1 MALTGVLAGPIAG
14 LKYKTPTHS
23 GLTND
28 RGEFQYEEG
37 ERMTF
42 LLGGNALGYVTA
54 APRIHLAQLVAR
66 VDGNVDKL
74 KDSGLTNIARLVF
87 TLGRDQSRDAGTIIP
102 PGVHDVIGERR
113 INFRH
118 DADYS
123 ATGPTDKLQQF
134 TDDPDVRQLL
144 EDLATASVF
153 GEPTARTL
161 CTPANA
167 RNELRRNALGILRFR
182 DVKIPLQ
189 NGSYVLADV
198 FRPAEPGTY
207 PAIVNCGPYGKAF
220 NHHSIASAED
230 LEHHELEE
238 EEYFFGNAGD
248 LQFENHESVSTAVW
262 VPDGYAVVR
271 VDMPGAGASPGQLAP
286 WGIAGAEAFRDAIEW
301 AGTQPWSNGSVG
313 TWGMSYLA
321 ISQHAA
327 ASLHPEHLK
336 AMIAIGTDVDLYEDV
351 AYNGGVLNEQFWPI
365 WRVSGLIPPIVGQPD
380 LADFVTI
387 MKDSPFRDSNPD
399 AIFGPRSEVF
409 MSPDLSEVTVPL
421 WAVAATTHI
430 SNIHQLGGNA
440 AYLTTPTPHKKLD
453 LSEDWFQQS
462 YSAESVAKHKAFFDY
477 WLKGVENGIM
487 DTPPIRLEI
496 RTGDGSSYLQEE
508 NEWPIARTEYPR
520 WYFDAR
526 PSEWIG
532 DGIRADFLRLSTTE
546 PVDEAHVGYSAQ
558 VTLAPWA
565 PVGSPRIDPAS
576 AESDPH
582 LTGVSFVSEALTED
596 AVLAGFGKLQLWV
609 SSTTEDIDLFVSV
622 RVIDENDHEVDF
634 TGFTTSGFPWRIAP
648 LTKGWLKVSH
658 RKLDEQRSTSWLP
671 KHTHLKADYA
681 PLRDGEIVPV
691 EVALV
696 PNAAKILR
704 GQRIRIDVQ
713 PHDGVAHGLT
723 HEYNP
728 GYHDGATNTI
738 HTGPQ
743 YPSCLQL
750 PVVPD
755 RPRGNNEE

>member
-23 GLTND
+23 GLTNE
-28 RGEFQYEEG
+28 RGEFEYEDG

-42 LLGGNALGYVTA
+42 LLGTNALGYVTA

-74 KDSGLTNIARLVF
+74 KDSGLTNIARFIF
-87 TLGRDQSRDAGTIIP
+87 TLGRDQIRDDGTVIP
-102 PGVHDVIGERR
+102 PEVHDVIGDRR

-123 ATGPTDKLQQF
+123 AFGKTDKIQQF
-134 TDDPDVRQLL
+134 TEDPIVVQLL
-144 EDLATASVF
+144 KDLTGVF
-153 GEPTARTL
+153 GESEPRTL

-182 DVKIPLQ
+182 DVKIPLE

-198 FRPAEPGTY
+198 FRPAEPGNY
-207 PAIVNCGPYGKAF
+207 PAIVDCGPYGKAF
-220 NHHSIASAED
+220 NHQSIANADD
-230 LEHHELEE
+230 LEHHEQEE

-301 AGTQPWSNGSVG
+301 SGTQPWSNGSVG

-365 WRVSGLIPPIVGQPD
+365 WRASGLTPPIIGEPD
-380 LADFVTI
+380 IADFIQI

-399 AIFGPRSEVF
+399 RIFGPRAEVF
-409 MSPDLSEVTVPL
+409 MSPDLSDVTVPL
-421 WAVAATTHI
+421 WAVASTTHI
-430 SNIHQLGGNA
+430 SNIHQLGSNS
-440 AYLTTPTPHKKLD
+440 AYLNTPTPNKKLD
-453 LSEDWFQQS
+453 FWEDWFQRA
-462 YSAESVAKHKAFFDY
+462 YSAEAVAQHKAFFDY
-477 WLKGVENGIM
+477 WLKGIQNGIM
-487 DTPPIRLEI
+487 DAPPVRLEV

-508 NEWPIARTEYPR
+508 NEWPIARTEYTK
-520 WYFDAR
+520 WYLDAA
-526 PSEWIG
+526 PVDWAG
-532 DGIRADFLRLSTTE
+532 DGIRSDFLKLSTSESAT
-546 PVDEAHVGYSAQ
+546 DAEASYSAEIQ
-558 VTLAPWA
+558 LAPWA
-565 PVGSPRIDPAS
+565 PIGSPRVDPTS
-576 AESDPH
+576 AASDPH
-582 LTGVSFVSEALTED
+582 VAGISFVSEPLAED
-596 AVLAGFGKLQLWV
+596 AVIAGFGKAQLWV
-609 SSTTEDIDLFVSV
+609 SSTSDDLDLFVSI
-622 RVIDENDHEVDF
+622 RVIDEDDREVDF
-634 TGFTTSGFPWRIAP
+634 TGFTTMGFPGRIAP

-658 RKLDEQRSTSWLP
+658 RELDAASTEWQP

-681 PLRDGEIVPV
+681 PLSDGEVVQV

-696 PNAAKILR
+696 PNVGKIFK
-704 GQRIRIDVQ
+704 GQRIRVDIQ

-728 GYHDGATNTI
+728 AHHDGATNTI
-738 HTGPQ
+738 YTGADR
-743 YPSCLQL
+743 PSFIQL
-750 PVVPD
+750 PVIPA
-755 RPRGNNEE
+755 R

>member
-1 MALTGVLAGPIAG
+1 MTLTGVLAGPIAG
-14 LKYKTPTHS
+14 LKYKTPTHE
-23 GLTND
+23 GFTD
-28 RGEFQYEEG
+28 QHGAFEYEEG

-54 APRIHLAQLVAR
+54 APRIHLAQIVPR
-66 VDGNVDKL
+66 VDGNIAKL

-87 TLGRDQSRDAGTIIP
+87 TLGRTQLRDEGTDIP
-102 PGVHDVIGERR
+102 REVHDIIGDRR

-123 ATGPTDKLQQF
+123 ATGTTDKIAQF
-134 TDDPDVRQLL
+134 TEDPVVAELL
-144 EDLATASVF
+144 QELATAGVF
-153 GEPTARTL
+153 GEAEARTL
-161 CTPANA
+161 CTPAIA

-198 FRPAEPGTY
+198 FRPAEPGDY

-220 NHHSIASAED
+220 NHHSIATDDD
-230 LEHHELEE
+230 LERHELEE
-238 EEYFFGNAGD
+238 EQYFFGNAGD

-271 VDMPGAGASPGQLAP
+271 VDMPGAGNSPGQLAP

-301 AGTQPWSNGSVG
+301 AGTQPWSNGAVG

-365 WRVSGLIPPIVGQPD
+365 WRASGLIPPIVGEPD
-380 LADFVTI
+380 IADFVRI
-387 MKDSPFRDSNPD
+387 MKDSPFRDSNPE
-399 AIFGPRSEVF
+399 AIFGPRAQVF

-421 WAVAATTHI
+421 WAVASTTHL
-430 SNIHQLGGNA
+430 SNIHQLGGNS
-440 AYLTTPTPHKKLD
+440 AYLNTPTPHKKLD
-453 LSEDWFQQS
+453 FWEDWFQRS
-462 YSAESVAKHKAFFDY
+462 YSAEAVAQHKAFFDY
-477 WLKGVENGIM
+477 WLKGIENGIM
-487 DTPPIRLEI
+487 DAPPVRLEI
-496 RTGDGSSYLQEE
+496 RTGDGTSYVQEE
-508 NEWPIARTEYPR
+508 NEWPIARTEYTK
-520 WYFDAR
+520 WYFDAA
-526 PSEWIG
+526 PSDWVG
-532 DGIRADFLRLSTTE
+532 DGARHDFLRLSTT
-546 PVDEAHVGYSAQ
+546 PPADEADASYSAQ
-558 VTLAPWA
+558 ITLAPWT
-565 PVGSPRIDPAS
+565 PVGSPRVDPAS

-582 LTGVSFVSEALTED
+582 VTGVSFVSDPLPED
-596 AVLAGFGKLQLWV
+596 AVLAGFGKVKVWV
-609 SSTTEDIDLFVSV
+609 SSTSEDIDLFVSV

-634 TGFTTSGFPWRIAP
+634 TGFTTMGFGFRVAP

-658 RKLDEQRSTSWLP
+658 RKLDEEHSTDYQP

-681 PLRDGEIVPV
+681 PLKNGEIVPV
-691 EVALV
+691 EIALV
-696 PNAAKILR
+696 PNVGKIR
-704 GQRIRIDVQ
+704 KGQRIRIDIQ

-723 HEYNP
+723 HEYDP
-728 GYHDGATNTI
+728 SYHDGATNTI
-738 HTGPQ
+738 HTGPEHPG
-743 YPSCLQL
+743 YVQL
-750 PVVPD
+750 PVIPS
-755 RPRGNNEE
+755 

>member
-1 MALTGVLAGPIAG
+1 MALNGVLAGPIAG

-23 GLTND
+23 GLTNE
-28 RGEFQYEEG
+28 RGEFEYEEG

-54 APRIHLAQLVAR
+54 APRIHLAQIVPR
-66 VDGNVDKL
+66 VDGNIAKL
-74 KDSGLTNIARLVF
+74 KDSGLTNIARLIF
-87 TLGRDQSRDAGTIIP
+87 TLGQDILRDHGTDIPSEVHEII
-102 PGVHDVIGERR
+102 GDRR

-118 DADYS
+118 DADY
-123 ATGPTDKLQQF
+123 AAIGRVDKIQQF
-134 TDDPDVRQLL
+134 TDDPIVVELL
-144 EDLATASVF
+144 EDLAAAGIWGDSQPR
-153 GEPTARTL
+153 GL
-161 CTPANA
+161 CSPANA

-182 DVKIPLQ
+182 DVKIPLE

-198 FRPAEPGTY
+198 FRPAEPGNY

-220 NHHSIASAED
+220 NHHSIATTED

-301 AGTQPWSNGSVG
+301 AGTRPWSNGAVG

-327 ASLHPEHLK
+327 ASLHPPHLK

-365 WRVSGLIPPIVGQPD
+365 WRVSGLMPPIIGEKDV
-380 LADFVTI
+380 ADFVGI
-387 MKDSPFRDSNPD
+387 MKNSPFRDSNPE

-421 WAVAATTHI
+421 WAVASTTHL
-430 SNIHQLGGNA
+430 SNIHQLGGNS
-440 AYLTTPTPHKKLD
+440 AYLNTPTPNKKLD
-453 LSEDWFQQS
+453 FWEDWFQRS
-462 YSAESVAKHKAFFDY
+462 YSAEAVAQHKAFFDY
-477 WLKGVENGIM
+477 WLKGIQNGIM
-487 DTPPIRLEI
+487 DQPPIRLEI
-496 RTGDGSSYLQEE
+496 RSGDGTSYVQEE
-508 NEWPIARTEYPR
+508 NEWPVARTRYPK
-520 WYFDAR
+520 WYFDATPSDWARDGFR
-526 PSEWIG
+526 P
-532 DGIRADFLRLSTTE
+532 DFLRLSTSAPADE
-546 PVDEAHVGYSAQ
+546 EHVDYSAQ
-558 VTLAPWA
+558 IQLAPPA
-565 PVGSPRIDPAS
+565 PVGSPRVDPTS

-582 LTGVSFVSEALTED
+582 MTGVSFISEPLAKD
-596 AVLAGFGKLQLWV
+596 AVIGGFGKVKLWV
-609 SSTTEDIDLFVSV
+609 SSTSEDIDLFVSV
-622 RVIDENDHEVDF
+622 RVIGDDDREVDF
-634 TGFTTSGFPWRIAP
+634 TGVTTMGFPFRIAP

-658 RKLDEQRSTSWLP
+658 RKLDAERSTSYQP

-681 PLRDGEIVPV
+681 PLRDGEVVPV
-691 EVALV
+691 EIALV
-696 PNAAKILR
+696 PNVGRLLK
-704 GQRIRIDVQ
+704 GQRIRIDIQ

-723 HEYNP
+723 HEYNAR
-728 GYHDGATNTI
+728 YHDGATNTI
-738 HTGPQ
+738 HTGPEHVG
-743 YPSCLQL
+743 YVQL
-750 PVVPD
+750 PVLP
-755 RPRGNNEE
+755 